1 MPKPPPD
8 MLKGESGAAAY
19 VKVVR
24 AMLGLTDHV
33 ICGSKDLVLIVQWLA
48 KEDPKLAEEL
58 AKEGADA
65 EELARKDAER
75 CKEWQKKVDVE
86 KLDSDDRSKPSFY
99 AIYKD
104 QLLIDVA
111 NAYALLAAG
120 VSDVT
125 VMIDKNPKQ
134 DDRDKGLPGE
144 KDYSPTRGFGGCVL
158 ISRRRVAMPEGLPE
172 EWTNA
177 GGRCTLLR
185 GRDGPDRGAY
195 QRISAPR

>member
-1 MPKPPPD
+1 
-8 MLKGESGAAAY
+8 
-19 VKVVR
+19 
-24 AMLGLTDHV
+24 MLGLTDHV
-33 ICGSKDLVLIVQWLA
+33 ICSSKDLVTIVQWLA
-48 KEDPKLAEEL
+48 KEDAEL
-58 AKEGADA
+58 AKGLAKEDA
-65 EELARKDAER
+65 ERRKEWKEKR
-75 CKEWQKKVDVE
+75 CKEWKEKEWNVE
-86 KLDSDDRSKPSFY
+86 KLDTAGRSKPSFY

-104 QLLIDVA
+104 QLLIDVG
-111 NAYALLAAG
+111 NAYALLDAG

-125 VMIDKNPKQ
+125 VMIDKSPEQ
-134 DDRDKGLPGE
+134 DDPDKGL
-144 KDYSPTRGFGGCVL
+144 DWPTRGFGGCVL